1 MPKRKKVIKSINTI
15 FLALITSATV
25 SLNAQENTRKKID
38 GVVAVIGDFVVLES
52 DIDKAYV
59 DLKNQGINTS
69 EIKRCELLGN
79 LMETKLY
86 AHHAIQDSL
95 PVLDIQIDAQVNQRI
110 DYMKQNLGSEEKIL
124 KFYRKDNMIDFK
136 AELAEI
142 LKNRA
147 LSDEMQKKIVQEVA
161 ITPDEVKQFF
171 KSIPKSDRPQ
181 IGTEIEMAQI
191 VIEPK
196 PDVKEVQTVIDRLNS
211 YRDDVLNNGAS
222 FATKAVLYSQ
232 DPGSRAKGGK
242 YVISRKDPFAKE
254 FKEAAFRLQVGEV
267 SKPFKT
273 DFGYHIVTVDKV
285 LGQKRE
291 VRHILLVPE
300 ITSEVLN
307 KYKSVA
313 DSLRINILNEKI
325 SFADAAKQYSDEKE
339 TRADGGLVVNPVTGD
354 KRFELTKL
362 DPILYEQVSG
372 LEEGNISS
380 ILGEQDRQGNK
391 FFKIIKVTK
400 KLPEHIADFGKDYTK
415 IQELALK
422 EKKLKAI
429 KKWQKEKIV
438 DTYVKISKT
447 YNSCSFQG
455 NWLKKQS

>member
-1 MPKRKKVIKSINTI
+1 MLKRKKVIKSINTLLI
-15 FLALITSATV
+15 AALTATSLTI
-25 SLNAQENTRKKID
+25 NAQDNSRKKID

-69 EIKRCELLGN
+69 DIKRCELLGN

-86 AHHAIQDSL
+86 THHAIQDSI
-95 PVLDIQIDAQVNQRI
+95 PVLDVQIDAQVNQRI

-136 AELAEI
+136 SELAEI
-142 LKNRA
+142 LKNQS
-147 LSDEMQKKIVQEVA
+147 LSGKMQEQIVEEVT

-171 KSIPKSDRPQ
+171 KSIPKEDRPE
-181 IGTEIEMAQI
+181 IGTEIEMSQI
-191 VIEPK
+191 VVKPK
-196 PDVKEVQTVIDRLNS
+196 PDVKEVQSTIDRLNS

-232 DPGSRAKGGK
+232 DPGSRSTGGK
-242 YVISRKDPFAKE
+242 YTITRKDPFAKE

-300 ITSEVLN
+300 INSEVLN
-307 KYKSVA
+307 KYKVVA
-313 DSLRINILNEKI
+313 DSLRTSITNEKI
-325 SFADAAKQYSDEKE
+325 SFSDAAKQYSDEKE
-339 TRADGGLVVNPVTGD
+339 TRADGGVVVNPVTGD

-372 LEEGNISS
+372 LEQGKLSRV
-380 ILGEQDRQGNK
+380 LGEQDRQGNK
-391 FFKIIKVTK
+391 FFKIIQVTK
-400 KLPEHIADFGKDYTK
+400 KTPEHIADFGKDYTK

-422 EKKLKAI
+422 EKKLRAI

-438 DTYVKISKT
+438 DTYIKVSKT
-447 YNSCSFQG
+447 YNNCDFQS
-455 NWLKKQS
+455 NWVKK

>member
-1 MPKRKKVIKSINTI
+1 MPNKKKVIKSINNI
-15 FLALITSATV
+15 FLTLFAISAITV
-25 SLNAQENTRKKID
+25 QAQENSRKKID

-69 EIKRCELLGN
+69 EIKRCQLLGN

-86 AHHAIQDSL
+86 THHAIQDSI
-95 PVLDIQIDAQVNQRI
+95 PVPDAQIDAQVNQRI

-124 KFYRKDNMIDFK
+124 KFYRKDNMTDFK
-136 AELAEI
+136 KELGEV
-142 LKNRA
+142 LKNQA
-147 LSDEMQKKIVQEVA
+147 LSSKMQEKIVEEVA

-171 KSIPKSDRPQ
+171 KSIPKDDRPE
-181 IGTEIEMAQI
+181 IGTEIEMSQI
-191 VIEPK
+191 VIKPK
-196 PDVKEVQTVIDRLNS
+196 PDVSAVKEVEDRLNS
-211 YRDDVLNNGAS
+211 FRNDVLKNGAS

-232 DPGSRAKGGK
+232 DPGSRSTGGK

-254 FKEAAFRLQVGEV
+254 FKEAAFRLQEGEV

-273 DFGYHIVTVDKV
+273 DFGYHIVTVDKI

-300 ITSEVLN
+300 ISSEVLN
-307 KYKSVA
+307 KYKSVS
-313 DSLRINILNEKI
+313 DSLRKSVLDKKI
-325 SFADAAKQYSDEKE
+325 TFISAAQQYSDEKE
-339 TRADGGLVVNPVTGD
+339 TRADGGIVINPVSGD

-362 DPILYEQVSG
+362 DPILYEQVSD
-372 LEEGNISS
+372 LEEGGISKV
-380 ILGEQDRQGNK
+380 LGEQDRQGNK
-391 FFKIIKVTK
+391 FFKIIKIDK
-400 KLPEHIADFGKDYTK
+400 KIPDHIADFGRDYIK

-429 KKWQKEKIV
+429 KKWQKEKII
-438 DTYVKISKT
+438 DTYIKVSKT
-447 YNSCSFQG
+447 YNGCEFQG
-455 NWLKKQS
+455 GWVKK

>member
-1 MPKRKKVIKSINTI
+1 MPKRTKTIKSTNTLFTI
-15 FLALITSATV
+15 AVLAMVTFTV
-25 SLNAQENTRKKID
+25 NAQESTRKKID
-38 GVVAVIGDFVVLES
+38 GVVAVIGNFVVLES

-59 DLKNQGINTS
+59 DLKNQGINTT
-69 EIKRCELLGN
+69 EIKRCQLLGN

-86 AHHAIQDSL
+86 THHAIQDSI
-95 PVLDIQIDAQVNQRI
+95 PVSDAQIDGQVNQRI

-136 AELAEI
+136 KELAGI
-142 LKNRA
+142 LKNQS
-147 LSDEMQKKIVQEVA
+147 LSSSMQEKIVEEVTV
-161 ITPDEVKQFF
+161 TPDEVKQFF
-171 KSIPKSDRPQ
+171 KVIPKDERPE
-181 IGTEIEMAQI
+181 IGAEIEMSQI

-196 PDVKEVQTVIDRLNS
+196 PNIEEVKTTIERLKGF
-211 YRDDVLNNGAS
+211 RDDVINNGAS

-232 DPGSRAKGGK
+232 DPGSRSTGGK
-242 YVISRKDPFAKE
+242 YTITRKDPFAKE
-254 FKEAAFRLQVGEV
+254 FKEAAFRQQEGEV

-300 ITSEVLN
+300 ITNEVLN

-313 DSLRINILNEKI
+313 DSLRKNITENKI

-339 TRADGGLVVNPVTGD
+339 TRADGGIVINPVTSD

-372 LEEGNISS
+372 LEEGEISKV
-380 ILGEQDRQGNK
+380 LGEQDRQGNK
-391 FFKIIKVTK
+391 FFKIIEVTK

-422 EKKLKAI
+422 QKKLKAI

-438 DTYVKISKT
+438 DTYVKVGKT
-447 YNSCSFQG
+447 YNGCDFQG
-455 NWLKKQS
+455 NWVKK